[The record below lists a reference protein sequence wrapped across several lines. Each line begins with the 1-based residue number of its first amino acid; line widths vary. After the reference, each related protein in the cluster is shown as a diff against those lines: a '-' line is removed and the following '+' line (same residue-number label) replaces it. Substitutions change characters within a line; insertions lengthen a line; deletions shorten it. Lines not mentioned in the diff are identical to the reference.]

1 MVRTC
6 GIGVKKPSITG
17 YTISSCACLSWVLAC
32 SCMMAFRV
40 ESWTSC
46 SLKGEILPNQF
57 RSRPLLRVS
66 VCVTPVLPFPPVL
79 LFTLKIQREP
89 QGRLEYIRMLSR
101 VTRARRCIFRDAKHA
116 SRGAGIVPPLS
127 SFACMA
133 AEKTRA
139 RETPTR
145 PTAKQRMYHHPKI
158 CQECISPRRT
168 HRFPGSPPAT
178 HRSRPPRTWRTPRQ

>member
-127 SFACMA
+127 SSACMVAVLHRKDPCSRNTNEANSQA
-133 AEKTRA
+133 AHVSPSQNLSRMHLL
-139 RETPTR
+139 TP
-145 PTAKQRMYHHPKI
+145 HP
-158 CQECISPRRT
+158 
-168 HRFPGSPPAT
+168 A
-178 HRSRPPRTWRTPRQ
+178 